1 MDDDCSIISGSS
13 GETEPGLPGPGRVL
27 GLAYDAGGAAL
38 ERFLLKI
45 LRKRKAD
52 GISQELAS
60 TNGDDLGDEWETRS
74 LKMELVENQPG
85 AGRTLDLAIT
95 AAGVRLERCIG
106 KAAAKLGFGPD
117 AVMERVWKQ
126 IPSYREGS
134 GESLLV
140 FTNTIPV
147 NGNIFHSGL
156 YSSYPVCTVS

>member
-1 MDDDCSIISGSS
+1 M
-13 GETEPGLPGPGRVL
+13 
-27 GLAYDAGGAAL
+27 AL

-74 LKMELVENQPG
+74 SKMELVENQPG

-95 AAGVRLERCIG
+95 AAGVRLERGIG

-126 IPSYREGS
+126 IPSYRDLENHYS
-134 GESLLV
+134 FLLIQSLSMETSFIRDCIRL
-140 FTNTIPV
+140 IR
-147 NGNIFHSGL
+147 
-156 YSSYPVCTVS
+156 YAR